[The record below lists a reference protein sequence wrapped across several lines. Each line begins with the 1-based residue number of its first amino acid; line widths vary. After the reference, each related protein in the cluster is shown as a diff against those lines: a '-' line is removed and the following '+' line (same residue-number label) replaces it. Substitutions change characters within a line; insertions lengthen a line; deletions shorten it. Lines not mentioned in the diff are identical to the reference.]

1 MLRVL
6 FDMVPNFEID
16 EVKSMTPSELLN
28 NDKYFEHLCGFF
40 NWFLIS
46 MDRRYKNSVNKYIC
60 LYTNNYNYFRPQ
72 WYPGHGCFYFLLKAF
87 SNGKRRDAS
96 QLRNKGKVYKIYM
109 NIKQINP
116 QFNLMKM
123 QSRILFIKVCT
134 IIGFTIIMTIGKIEE
149 SEEEEEEEETDPFK
163 IHIKSMIVQKWE
175 DIKTYSKEKVGIGM
189 QNNTFL
195 KELQKEL
202 GMFLIK

>member
-1 MLRVL
+1 
-6 FDMVPNFEID
+6 
-16 EVKSMTPSELLN
+16 
-28 NDKYFEHLCGFF
+28 
-40 NWFLIS
+40 
-46 MDRRYKNSVNKYIC
+46 
-60 LYTNNYNYFRPQ
+60 
-72 WYPGHGCFYFLLKAF
+72 
-87 SNGKRRDAS
+87 
-96 QLRNKGKVYKIYM
+96 
-109 NIKQINP
+109 
-116 QFNLMKM
+116 MKM

-163 IHIKSMIVQKWE
+163 IHIKSMIMQKWE